1 MTSEEFQITILN
13 ELREFKRD
21 TEKRFDS
28 MDQRLDKVDQRL
40 DSVEQ
45 RLGSVEHRLDSV
57 EHRLD
62 SVEHRLGSVE
72 HRLDSVEENIIGMN
86 RRLDIITEQT
96 AGLLEFRTEVNQ
108 KLDQISNDQKSI
120 MQVLGEHEVA
130 IRTLQRRPV

>member
-1 MTSEEFQITILN
+1 MTNEEFQITILN

-45 RLGSVEHRLDSV
+45 
-57 EHRLD
+57 RLD

-120 MQVLGEHEVA
+120 MGVLGEHEVA